1 MKRSKVI
8 LCTGGIGSGK
18 SYVIRAF
25 NAAGIPSYD
34 TDAAAKR
41 LYDTDRE
48 LLDAVSEIAGK
59 DVSVDG
65 HLDRG
70 LLASRIFADSSLLG
84 KIEDVVHP
92 AVIRDFR
99 RWEEEQSVEVVIIE
113 SAIML
118 EKPSLRGVAD
128 YVLVVSAPEELRIKR
143 VMERDGIS
151 REAVLSRMARQW
163 NDRQREEYADFII
176 VTDERHQIVPEIVK
190 IIETVKNGKD
200 RS

>member
-84 KIEDVVHP
+84 KIEAVVHP

-128 YVLVVSAPEELRIKR
+128 YVLVVSAPEELRIRR

>member
-128 YVLVVSAPEELRIKR
+128 YVLVVSAPEELRIRR

>member
-1 MKRSKVI
+1 MI

>member
-1 MKRSKVI
+1 M
-8 LCTGGIGSGK
+8 CTGGIGSGK

-84 KIEDVVHP
+84 KIEAVVHP

-128 YVLVVSAPEELRIKR
+128 YVLVVSAPEELRIRR

>member
-1 MKRSKVI
+1 MI

-84 KIEDVVHP
+84 KIEAVVHP

-128 YVLVVSAPEELRIKR
+128 YVLVVSAPEELRIRR
-143 VMERDGIS
+143 VMERDRIS

>member
-1 MKRSKVI
+1 MKTSKVI

-41 LYDTDRE
+41 LYDTDPE
-48 LLDAVSEIAGK
+48 LLEAVSGIAGK
-59 DVSVDG
+59 DVAVDG
-65 HLDRG
+65 HLDKVV
-70 LLASRIFADSSLLG
+70 LAARIFADSSLLE
-84 KIEDVVHP
+84 KIEAIVHP
-92 AVIRDFR
+92 AVISDFR
-99 RWEEEQSVEVVIIE
+99 RWQDEQCGDVVIME

-128 YVLVVSAPEELRIKR
+128 YVVAVSAPEELRIRR
-143 VMERDGIS
+143 VMERDGVTK
-151 REAVLSRMARQW
+151 EAVLSRMARQW
-163 NDRQREEYADFII
+163 SDEQREKCADFII

-190 IIETVKNGKD
+190 IIETGKNGKH
-200 RS
+200 

>member
-1 MKRSKVI
+1 M
-8 LCTGGIGSGK
+8 CTGGIGSGK

-48 LLDAVSEIAGK
+48 LLDAVPEIAGK

-84 KIEDVVHP
+84 KIEAVVHP

>member
-84 KIEDVVHP
+84 KIEAVVHP

-99 RWEEEQSVEVVIIE
+99 RWEEKQSVEVVIIE

-128 YVLVVSAPEELRIKR
+128 YVLVVSAPEELRIRR

>member
-1 MKRSKVI
+1 MI

-128 YVLVVSAPEELRIKR
+128 YVLVVSAPEELRIRR

>member
-1 MKRSKVI
+1 M
-8 LCTGGIGSGK
+8 CTGGIGSGK

-84 KIEDVVHP
+84 KIEAVVHP

-99 RWEEEQSVEVVIIE
+99 RWEEKQSVEVVIIE

>member
-1 MKRSKVI
+1 MI

-41 LYDTDRE
+41 LYDIDRE

-84 KIEDVVHP
+84 KIEAVVHP

-99 RWEEEQSVEVVIIE
+99 RWEEKQSVEVVIIE

>member
-1 MKRSKVI
+1 M
-8 LCTGGIGSGK
+8 CTGGIGSGK

-59 DVSVDG
+59 VVSVDG

-84 KIEDVVHP
+84 KIEAVVHP

-128 YVLVVSAPEELRIKR
+128 YVLVVSAPEELRIRR

>member
-84 KIEDVVHP
+84 KIEAVVHP